1 MMQARF
7 PCTQATEPTELVSW
21 AYNNYRTMTRY
32 YAALLLALPFAVN
45 AQSIATQGFTFN
57 PSVLT
62 VTAGTAISLNIGG
75 QHTMTEVDEA
85 TWNANGTTWNG
96 GFNFDGG
103 THTLTLD
110 LPGTYYYVCVPHAS
124 MGMKGR
130 IIVESNTGVQG
141 PIGPAPVKAYPNPA
155 STELNITVSAPAQA
169 ELFDAT
175 GRLVLQRTLNGRDRL
190 PITEV
195 PQGTYLVRLLDL
207 EGRLLGTQQVS
218 IVH

>member
-1 MMQARF
+1 M
-7 PCTQATEPTELVSW
+7 
-21 AYNNYRTMTRY
+21 RTTPL
-32 YAALLLALPFAVN
+32 LLLAFPFALQ
-45 AQSIATQGFTFN
+45 AQTISTPGFSFN
-57 PSVLT
+57 PAILT
-62 VTAGTAISLNIGG
+62 VTAGTTITLNIGG

-85 TWNANGTTWNG
+85 TWEANGNTWNG

-141 PIGPAPVKAYPNPA
+141 TIGLAPVKAYPNPA
-155 STELNITVSAPAQA
+155 STELFITVSAPAQA
-169 ELFDAT
+169 QLIDAT
-175 GRLVLQRTLNGRDRL
+175 GRLVLQRTIQGHDRL
-190 PITEV
+190 PVAEV
-195 PQGTYLVRLLDL
+195 PHGTYLIRLMDL
-207 EGRLLGTQQVS
+207 EGQLLGTQQVS